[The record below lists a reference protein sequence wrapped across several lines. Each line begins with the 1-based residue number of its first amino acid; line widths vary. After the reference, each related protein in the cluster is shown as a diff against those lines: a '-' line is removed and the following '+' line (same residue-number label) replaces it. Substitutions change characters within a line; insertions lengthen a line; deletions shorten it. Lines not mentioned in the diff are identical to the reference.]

1 MATAI
6 DTAVLADL
14 WNGTPEGVLAA
25 QNSPERASSQG
36 PPVIAP
42 VDYGELVA
50 SPPRNLET
58 VGALLQ
64 AERIEIDWDLGEA
77 AGRTAAL
84 ACRGYVKRRHVHER
98 GAGPR
103 RSRADFIV
111 GAHAIHFANALLTF
125 DRELYRAAFPALTI
139 IVPGVGG

>member
-25 QNSPERASSQG
+25 QNSLERASSQG

-42 VDYGELVA
+42 VDYAELVA
-50 SPPRNLET
+50 SPLRNQET
-58 VGALLQ
+58 IGALLQ

-77 AGRTAAL
+77 AWRTAAL
-84 ACRGYVKRRHVHER
+84 AYRGYVERRRVHGR
-98 GAGPR
+98 GPGPR
-103 RSRADFIV
+103 RILADFII
-111 GAHAIHFANALLTF
+111 GAHATHFANALLSF

-139 IVPGVGG
+139 IVPGLGG